1 MCGIVGYIGSQAAVE
16 IILDGL
22 TRLEYRGYDSAGL
35 AILEAGQIK
44 VSRAEGKLIHL
55 KDQLQKFPLPGSL
68 GIGHTRWATH
78 GKPSEANAH
87 PHHSGKIAVVHNG
100 IIENYLEL
108 RKKLQAQGREFK
120 SDTDTEILAHMIDEV
135 WSKNRDMRQV
145 LKEVLNA
152 VRGSYALVV
161 LNEEDPEHLYVARH
175 HSPLVIGLGDKEN
188 FVASDVPALLPYT
201 RRVVFLE
208 DGDMAC
214 VGRNSVEVYN
224 AQAKVVKRE
233 AREITWSLSQA
244 EKGGYK
250 HFMLKEI
257 FEAPRAYIDTFRSRV
272 DGHTGEFF
280 LEDFDKIFSQ
290 QANFDKVYLIA
301 CGTSYHAALLGKFYL
316 EKFVGLPVIV
326 DVASEF
332 RYRNSP
338 IDSKTLLIAISQSG
352 ETADTLVT
360 VKNAKSQGAKVYSV
374 CNVVDS
380 SIARESDAVCYT
392 HAGPEIGVAATKTF
406 ITQMEALLLIAL
418 TWSRQ
423 IGKLSQEEAI
433 RLIAE
438 LSTLPQKMEEILKQK
453 KHIDCIAAQYSQA
466 NYFLF
471 IGRGYQF
478 PIALEGALKLKEISY
493 INSEGYAAGELKHGP
508 IAMIDHGTPVI
519 ALAPQDASYEKTSSN
534 ISEVLARDAN
544 VLAIATQG
552 DENLSDKAT
561 TTLFIPKTDP
571 IFYPFLT
578 AIPLQLLAY
587 QIADLRG
594 HDVDQP
600 RNLAK
605 SVTVE

>member
-16 IILDGL
+16 VILDGL
-22 TRLEYRGYDSAGL
+22 TRLEYRGYDSAGI

-44 VSRAEGKLIHL
+44 LSRAEGKLVYL
-55 KDQLQKFPLPGSL
+55 KDQLKQNPLPGSL
-68 GIGHTRWATH
+68 GMGHTRWATH

-87 PHHSGKIAVVHNG
+87 PHRSGKIAVVHNG

-108 RKKLQAQGREFK
+108 RKELQAMGRQFQSE
-120 SDTDTEILAHMIDEV
+120 TDTEILAHLIDEGY
-135 WSKNRDMRQV
+135 SKNKNMR
-145 LKEVLNA
+145 EVLVEA
-152 VRGSYALVV
+152 LKRVKGSYALVV
-161 LNEEDPEHLYVARH
+161 LNEEDPEHLYAARH
-175 HSPLVIGLGDKEN
+175 QSPLVLGLGESEN

-201 RRVVFLE
+201 RRVIFLE
-208 DGDMAC
+208 DGDLVC
-214 VGRNSVEVYN
+214 LSRKEFQVYDS
-224 AQAKVVKRE
+224 AGKEVKRE
-233 AREITWSLSQA
+233 AREITWSLAQA

-257 FEAPRAYIDTFRSRV
+257 FEVPRAYIDTFRSRV
-272 DGHTGEFF
+272 DKNSGDFF
-280 LEDFDKIFSQ
+280 LEDSKKVFSSSEAFDKI
-290 QANFDKVYLIA
+290 YLIA

-332 RYRNSP
+332 RYRHSP
-338 IDSKTLLIAISQSG
+338 IDSKTLLIAVSQSG
-352 ETADTLVT
+352 ETADTLFT
-360 VKNAKSQGAKVYSV
+360 VKTAKQQGAKVYSV

-418 TWSRQ
+418 DWSRK
-423 IGKLSQEEAI
+423 IGKLTKEDAI
-433 RLIAE
+433 KIIAE
-438 LSTLPQKMEEILKQK
+438 LATLPKKMESILQRKKEI
-453 KHIDCIAAQYSQA
+453 DAIALEYSA
-466 NYFLF
+466 SNYFLF

-508 IAMIDHGTPVI
+508 IAMIDKGTPVV
-519 ALAPQDASYEKTSSN
+519 ALVPKDASYEKTASN
-534 ISEVLARDAN
+534 VSEVLARQAR
-544 VLAIATQG
+544 VLAIATEG
-552 DENLSDKAT
+552 DMDMAAKAST
-561 TTLFIPKTDP
+561 TFFIPETHP

-578 AIPLQLLAY
+578 AIPLQLLSY
-587 QIADLRG
+587 QIAELRG